1 MIGCIDIGHT
11 GISPGLDPGAVG
23 STGLKEADVVLKVGN
38 FLREYLLN
46 KFGVKTFLTRESDDG
61 SIDELWTR
69 VAMAEENGA
78 DFLISLHCNAHDNP
92 AANGFEIW
100 TWIGQDESDEL
111 AEYIFYALEVSFPNL
126 NGRSDTSDG
135 DSDKEAKF
143 GVLRG
148 EMPSVLVEMAFITN
162 PQEEELLASEDG
174 QRKFAEAIGNGIMSW
189 IG

>member
-11 GISPGLDPGAVG
+11 GVAPGLDPGAVG
-23 STGLKEADVVLKVGN
+23 PSGTKEADVVLKVGK
-38 FLREYLLN
+38 FLREYLFN
-46 KFGVKTFLTRESDDG
+46 NFGIKSFLTRENDDG

-78 DFLISLHCNAHDNP
+78 DFLVSLHCNAHDNP
-92 AANGFEIW
+92 AANGYEVW
-100 TWIGQDESDEL
+100 TWIVQDESDEL
-111 AEYIFYALEVSFPNL
+111 AEYIFSALEFNFPDL

-148 EMPSVLVEMAFITN
+148 EIPSVLVELAFITN
-162 PQEEELLASEDG
+162 PNEEALLNSEAG
-174 QRKFAEAIGNGIMSW
+174 QLKFAEAIGSGIKSW